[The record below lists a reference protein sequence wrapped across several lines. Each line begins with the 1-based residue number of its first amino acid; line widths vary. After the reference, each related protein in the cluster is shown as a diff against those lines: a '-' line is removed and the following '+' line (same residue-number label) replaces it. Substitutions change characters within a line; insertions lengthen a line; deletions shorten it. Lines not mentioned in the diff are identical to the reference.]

1 MFGCC
6 GVKGMEFKYPLT
18 HYVYRRFSIPI
29 AKLLIPT
36 GVSPNTITIIA
47 TLLGFYSA
55 YLIAIN
61 NIVLGVVVL
70 FISQILDCVDGDLAR
85 LTNRVT
91 RLGAY
96 LDRVLDRFVDASLII
111 ALIALNP
118 LNYWLVG
125 TLALVGTFLVSVT
138 RIMAEAVG
146 VECKVGIATRD
157 FRILAIIIGVLL
169 DAVYHTLVF
178 LAVLG
183 FITAFHRMIYSM
195 RRM

>member
-1 MFGCC
+1 
-6 GVKGMEFKYPLT
+6 MELKYPLT

-36 GVSPNTITIIA
+36 GISPNTITIIA

-55 YLIAIN
+55 YLIAVNKI
-61 NIVLGVVVL
+61 IYGVVVL
-70 FISQILDCVDGDLAR
+70 FVSQILDCVDGDLAR
-85 LTNRVT
+85 LSNRVT

-118 LNYWLVG
+118 QEYWLIG

-157 FRILAIIIGVLL
+157 FRILAIIIGLL
-169 DAVYHTLVF
+169 LNAVYYILVF
-178 LAVLG
+178 LAILG
-183 FITAFHRMIYSM
+183 FITAIHRMVYSM